1 MYTPTSLLVSI
12 ETILSLN
19 TDIFSLLGIIH
30 KEKNSTHRTKI
41 KQEILEQGQKII
53 VYLDKKLIVKK
64 IFDTDDNYSSRAKKR
79 QIVELVLG
87 DSLCDN
93 SFCAEDAEVFFGI
106 VMLDEIMIYNN
117 LEGLAQGNKS
127 VMHLSFQSQM
137 LMLVL
142 MNYLIDKTTG
152 KKAKKKRISSK
163 V

>member
-1 MYTPTSLLVSI
+1 M
-12 ETILSLN
+12 LSLN

-30 KEKNSTHRTKI
+30 EEKKTAPTEPK
-41 KQEILEQGQKII
+41 KTQKILEQGQRII

-79 QIVELVLG
+79 QIVKLVLG

-93 SFCAEDAEVFFGI
+93 SFCAEDTEVFFGMM
-106 VMLDEIMIYNN
+106 MLDEIMIYNN
-117 LEGLAQGNKS
+117 LECLAQGNKS

-137 LMLVL
+137 LILVL
-142 MNYLIDKTTG
+142 RNYLIDKTTG
-152 KKAKKKRISSK
+152 KKTKKKRISSK